1 MRGSGAN
8 AVDQYMLSALVELV
22 ARSGPRRNR
31 SKGVTEMAVN
41 RRERL
46 EQLWKAVEKGEPA
59 STPRLDAHLAASFI
73 NSFGALGSL
82 SAARHVL
89 DVAREADLASTI
101 VRNAYLR
108 ACGRNMSLAR
118 GKHEGRVRAH
128 AIAEARAVVGGMEGA
143 DRSRA
148 PVDGFTCSLVA
159 GVLPLAE
166 AAGVVERAGDAADT
180 VAYNALID
188 AAGKHGD
195 VPMALSILR
204 RMEEGRG
211 PAPDEASYNSTLAAL
226 ARSPGEQK
234 WRRQGQGRG
243 SAKRAGSA
251 AAALGNAEDELRAST
266 APVSEALD
274 RVAEAMSLR
283 ERMAQRGIEESDV
296 TRSTLFR
303 LYADTPMAESVAASA
318 ARPAAQARPLAAGSA
333 ARSAAGSA
341 GAGSAAAGSAAAADS
356 AAAATEPATDT
367 AGRLRRS
374 LEEGARS
381 SREIW
386 QLLDDGSLAAEGL
399 DAPLVL
405 TDLRGLTRAAAA
417 LELRHELTRAAQR
430 FELGIGASGRGEDP
444 LAMEPSVRSHWAI
457 VAGAEAR
464 RTQSSGVARHA
475 DSQPQLSAQRG
486 GAPKVTLRTAL
497 EFLFAEGIE
506 YEQKRPGLLLVPPDE
521 YERAAA
527 RMANRMRRQKLRDG
541 LVYYWC
547 FVASGLATMSIIPR
561 LDHLVGGL
569 GGGGLP
575 GA

>member
-1 MRGSGAN
+1 MCCRRASRQRQQRPSACAGRRACPAAFAQQWQRGAAAGSG
-8 AVDQYMLSALVELV
+8 LLLAL
-22 ARSGPRRNR
+22 A
-31 SKGVTEMAVN
+31 
-41 RRERL
+41 
-46 EQLWKAVEKGEPA
+46 
-59 STPRLDAHLAASFI
+59 LA
-73 NSFGALGSL
+73 
-82 SAARHVL
+82 
-89 DVAREADLASTI
+89 
-101 VRNAYLR
+101 LR
-108 ACGRNMSLAR
+108 
-118 GKHEGRVRAH
+118 
-128 AIAEARAVVGGMEGA
+128 
-143 DRSRA
+143 
-148 PVDGFTCSLVA
+148 
-159 GVLPLAE
+159 AE
-166 AAGVVERAGDAADT
+166 AAGPAAAARCCRRRQRQPAT
-180 VAYNALID
+180 GVASRLHR
-188 AAGKHGD
+188 GRHRR
-195 VPMALSILR
+195 LR
-204 RMEEGRG
+204 RRGGREPRLRG
-211 PAPDEASYNSTLAAL
+211 GAHGAAPRPASRIVISTLAAL
-226 ARSPGEQK
+226 ARSPEEQK